1 MTDEISRSIA
11 ALVLTVRICFKH
23 LPKKGIT
30 WGFLS
35 PEQTHSIIFLARRG
49 ETVVFLFG
57 FIWFATVADALMG
70 RVRTDVPQSLSSTV
84 PLFTSPYVSQSRCS
98 PTLYSPVPMFPSP
111 FLPRR
116 GTPYVSQSLCFPVHL
131 LPSPYVPQRCSPIPM
146 FPNSFWYDLINVTQ
160 QHGGFILRL
169 IKATLPEVT
178 HNCLKA
184 HRDGYY
190 QHISLLKLNF
200 PLQIKVS
207 SHLPSKST
215 LQYTWEKFT

>member
-1 MTDEISRSIA
+1 MTDEISRNIA

-70 RVRTDVPQSLSSTV
+70 RVRTDVPQSLSSKV

-116 GTPYVSQSLCFPVHL
+116 GTPYVSKSLCFPVHL

-146 FPNSFWYDLINVTQ
+146 FPNSFVPQSRCSPKVFLVPMFPKDVPQPLCSPIPLFPSPDV
-160 QHGGFILRL
+160 
-169 IKATLPEVT
+169 P
-178 HNCLKA
+178 LKCF
-184 HRDGYY
+184 
-190 QHISLLKLNF
+190 QSLCSPKIFLSPHAPQSL
-200 PLQIKVS
+200 
-207 SHLPSKST
+207 
-215 LQYTWEKFT
+215 